1 MRNFL
6 AFMAALVVVF
16 LGLGWYL
23 GWYNVL
29 LQPSGPGH
37 SRLEVDINKDKI
49 GQDVQ
54 QGVKKGSEKV
64 QELLDKNKQTPASGT
79 EEKPSSSLLPP
90 PPGSQAAAGNQVA
103 KPAEKSEEKFRDFI
117 IDGWLSGPKK

>member
-6 AFMAALVVVF
+6 AFAAAMVVVF

-37 SRLEVDINKDKI
+37 SKLEVDINKDKI
-49 GQDVQ
+49 GQDV
-54 QGVKKGSEKV
+54 KKGSERV
-64 QELLDKNKQTPASGT
+64 QELLDKNKQAPNSGT
-79 EEKPSSSLLPP
+79 DEKPSSSLLAP
-90 PPGSQAAAGNQVA
+90 PPGSGKQETKTADRSQD
-103 KPAEKSEEKFRDFI
+103 KLRDFI
-117 IDGWLSGPKK
+117 TDGWLSPPKK

>member
-6 AFMAALVVVF
+6 AFVAAMVVVF

-23 GWYNVL
+23 GWYNIL
-29 LQPSGPGH
+29 LEPSGPGH

-64 QELLDKNKQTPASGT
+64 QEFLDKNKQAPNSGAD
-79 EEKPSSSLLPP
+79 EKPSSSLLPP
-90 PPGSQAAAGNQVA
+90 PPGANKQETKTADRSQ
-103 KPAEKSEEKFRDFI
+103 EKLRDFI
-117 IDGWLSGPKK
+117 TDGWLSPPKK